1 MNYYQHSYN
10 LRSEKTGRAFSTRPV
25 NLTRVDRLGG
35 MTLDEDL
42 WARCEH
48 LCTVSHARVMSL
60 PMERKRRM
68 MDRRLYEAG
77 MTGRVK

>member
-1 MNYYQHSYN
+1 
-10 LRSEKTGRAFSTRPV
+10 
-25 NLTRVDRLGG
+25 
-35 MTLDEDL
+35 MTLEEDL
-42 WARCEH
+42 WALCEH
-48 LCTVSHARVMSL
+48 LCTVPHARVMSL